1 MLPGHLPAGLCRTDV
16 YGGFSDTEDLSL
28 LLETV
33 LSLLDVDG
41 AFYTVVQNVDLEA
54 SKDNPTKGY
63 QTELVDAG
71 RRGMKVCSW
80 LKKTACARVVCESKN
95 DWDSPS
101 ELINI
106 RKVCSDV
113 SITRMKLLQYQAGN
127 PPSRRF
133 QLEP

>member
-1 MLPGHLPAGLCRTDV
+1 MPAGLCGTDV
-16 YGGFSDTEDLSL
+16 YGGFSYTEDLSL
-28 LLETV
+28 FLETV
-33 LSLLDVDG
+33 LSLLDIDG
-41 AFYTVVQNVDLEA
+41 VFYTIVQSVDLEA
-54 SKDNPTKGY
+54 SKNNRTTGY
-63 QTELVDAG
+63 QTELLAADG
-71 RRGMKVCSW
+71 RGVKVCSW
-80 LKKTACARVVCESKN
+80 LKKTACAKVVCESKN

-101 ELINI
+101 ELINF